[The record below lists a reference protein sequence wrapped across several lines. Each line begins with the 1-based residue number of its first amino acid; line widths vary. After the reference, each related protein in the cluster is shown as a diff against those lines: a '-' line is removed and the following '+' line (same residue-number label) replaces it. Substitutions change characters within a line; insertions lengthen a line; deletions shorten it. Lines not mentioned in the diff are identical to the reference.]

1 MTSIIFFFQGPALVF
16 NLIRSQKV
24 SPRSRLGTRI
34 KETILFSVMNLNKY
48 IYTLSNSLYK
58 GHSSLTH
65 LKTRFNSELMSVKRR
80 SPSLSCA
87 SLSCPNISKKIS
99 IKSHLTNICRYQNF
113 PSFTQPE
120 HKGSQGWFS
129 FSLLQVC
136 FDSTPSKDE
145 RTRHR
150 RSFAVTEGTAESNAE
165 LQCSLSCWQQERVAT
180 LRHAG
185 TSVNVNFTG
194 VYISEPWSINKTS
207 DSRSGGLRSQRSVG
221 GLILYVPNRL

>member
-80 SPSLSCA
+80 SPSLSCVLHFRA
-87 SLSCPNISKKIS
+87 QTFQKRSLSSLISQTFADIKTFPPLHSQNIKE
-99 IKSHLTNICRYQNF
+99 IKDDF
-113 PSFTQPE
+113 
-120 HKGSQGWFS
+120 
-129 FSLLQVC
+129 LLVC
-136 FDSTPSKDE
+136 FRFVSTARQAK
-145 RTRHR
+145 TREL
-150 RSFAVTEGTAESNAE
+150 VT
-165 LQCSLSCWQQERVAT
+165 
-180 LRHAG
+180 
-185 TSVNVNFTG
+185 
-194 VYISEPWSINKTS
+194 
-207 DSRSGGLRSQRSVG
+207 GGASQ
-221 GLILYVPNRL
+221 